1 MISGNSQ
8 RLLEIA
14 RPNLLK
20 KLEFPEG
27 GGSSSME
34 TQGQKRAEQSTGCKS
49 GKNWRHGK
57 VFKRWEKFPGN
68 SVSTNHFQMA
78 AGILGPE
85 WAEKILCIFPPNRR
99 TAEQKT
105 LSAPGF
111 PRIGEVQI
119 QEKILGSGYGYFL
132 EEHIADCSP
141 FFTAIPKTN

>member
-8 RLLEIA
+8 RLLEIV

-34 TQGQKRAEQSTGCKS
+34 TQGQKGAEKSTGCKS

-68 SVSTNHFQMA
+68 SVSTDHFQMA
-78 AGILGPE
+78 AGVLGPE
-85 WAEKILCIFPPNRR
+85 WAEKILCIILPNRR

-105 LSAPGF
+105 LSVPGF

-119 QEKILGSGYGYFL
+119 QEKYLGVGMDIFWKNTL
-132 EEHIADCSP
+132 QIVVP
-141 FFTAIPKTN
+141 FSQLYQR